1 MVAEGDRGKKGD
13 RMDQH
18 LQSAL
23 RVLSQSQ
30 DRLQNAILE
39 LMRMFPGVANGL
51 AWQDKIFTEQRKY
64 LSGPKDAH
72 DYQLEIA
79 LRWVKLAN
87 EGRLQA
93 TMDARGL
100 SVMEIDDAV
109 LAPAD
114 LERILFKKLNELSG
128 LKGLMYPE
136 LYTAVQHFLG
146 LSLKQHIGVLEAVL
160 KDLAGKR
167 YLRYDVLPGGQL
179 RINQA
184 LNFDEWRDMMV
195 KPQSPSVTNNSFTFN
210 DQVGAVQTGA
220 GSVANVQQAAVAS
233 PYADLKSALQ
243 SVLQELGSSNLP
255 LSKRQEAEDYIDKTV
270 QEIDSEK
277 PNKAILTALCSGLAT
292 TIQTLGSA
300 SAAYTAV
307 TAALAHLGISFG

>member
-1 MVAEGDRGKKGD
+1 
-13 RMDQH
+13 MDQH

-23 RVLSQSQ
+23 RILSQSQ
-30 DRLQNAILE
+30 DMLQNAILE

-64 LSGPKDAH
+64 LSGPKDPH

-79 LRWVKLAN
+79 QRWVKLAN
-87 EGRLQA
+87 EGRLKA

-100 SVMEIDDAV
+100 SVMEIDNAA

-136 LYTAVQHFLG
+136 LNAAVQHFLG
-146 LSLKQHIGVLEAVL
+146 LSLKQHVDVLEVVL
-160 KDLAGKR
+160 KELAGKR

-179 RINQA
+179 RISQA

-210 DQVGAVQTGA
+210 DQVGAVQTGT
-220 GSVANVQQAAVAS
+220 GSVANVQQAVAES

-243 SVLQELGSSNLP
+243 SALQELASSNLP
-255 LSKRQEAEDYIDKTV
+255 LPKRQEAEDYIKKTV

-307 TAALAHLGISFG
+307 TAALSHLGISFS